1 MIAICKLCG
10 SKKTK
15 SIFKHNKIPL
25 YNLNYQT
32 DVKKSLLSKLVKIN
46 FVICKKCEFVFNAK
60 YTNLDYKVD
69 YDANRSFSKYFQN
82 YLKFIAK
89 ELYLKTKKSKN
100 IVEVGAGDGLF
111 AEELIKNYKTKI
123 NFTAFDVSWLVQ
135 KKRTIEYR
143 VNDLN
148 VIKKIPKYYNKQFNS
163 KPDLLILRHV
173 LEHQSNIKKFIKGLI
188 FNNPRYFFIEIPCWE
203 FVRKNNFHYFSNEHC
218 SYFSK
223 KNIEFFMS
231 QFGYKKVFVKY
242 VFNREYIISLW
253 EKKKIRRKLKF
264 NLKPKI
270 KFNYNNWKKNIKK
283 KLLNSIM
290 WGAGGKGVMLLNLL
304 ELKSNDMKYII
315 DSNPNLEN
323 KYIPGTDI
331 KIYGISKG
339 IKNDK
344 TNKIAVINPLYF
356 QEIKKTIRKFSDKK
370 KVFSVFPKS

>member
-1 MIAICKLCG
+1 
-10 SKKTK
+10 
-15 SIFKHNKIPL
+15 
-25 YNLNYQT
+25 
-32 DVKKSLLSKLVKIN
+32 
-46 FVICKKCEFVFNAK
+46 
-60 YTNLDYKVD
+60 
-69 YDANRSFSKYFQN
+69 
-82 YLKFIAK
+82 
-89 ELYLKTKKSKN
+89 
-100 IVEVGAGDGLF
+100 
-111 AEELIKNYKTKI
+111 
-123 NFTAFDVSWLVQ
+123 
-135 KKRTIEYR
+135 
-143 VNDLN
+143 
-148 VIKKIPKYYNKQFNS
+148 
-163 KPDLLILRHV
+163 
-173 LEHQSNIKKFIKGLI
+173 
-188 FNNPRYFFIEIPCWE
+188 
-203 FVRKNNFHYFSNEHC
+203 
-218 SYFSK
+218 
-223 KNIEFFMS
+223 MS